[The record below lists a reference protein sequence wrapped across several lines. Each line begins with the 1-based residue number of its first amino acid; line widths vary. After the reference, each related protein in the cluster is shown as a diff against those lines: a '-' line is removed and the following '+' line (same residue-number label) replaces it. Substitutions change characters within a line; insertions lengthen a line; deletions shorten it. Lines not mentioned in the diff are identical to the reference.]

1 MKLFEKK
8 LLKKTKHSNNI
19 FIMGHKSLD
28 LDALGAA
35 AGISVIAKK
44 YNKDNVKIIINDQEH
59 ESAVKL
65 ALEYL
70 KDKITVTNSKNITNI
85 NQNDLLI
92 IIDVNKKYLLQDETL
107 LNKFKNII
115 LIDHHTIGKGSI
127 KNDNSY
133 INTTYS
139 STCEMVTEIILDKK
153 IKIPSQIATVLLS
166 GIVLDTNSYAI
177 NTTEQ
182 TFFYSAYL
190 TSLKADTRKV
200 QTLLKQDFEDYK
212 ERQKLILN
220 VQFID
225 KKTAISVGSN
235 TKFYRREYLAKAADT
250 LLLFKG
256 IETSYVIGRLNNEE
270 IGISARSLTDGKVNK
285 VLSNLNGGGSPRE
298 AAAVVQE
305 TSLEK
310 VQQLLIKH
318 IK

>member
-1 MKLFEKK
+1 MKTFEKN
-8 LLKKTKHSNNI
+8 LLKKLKKSSNI

-35 AGISVIAKK
+35 AGISAIAKK
-44 YNKDNVKIIINDQEH
+44 YNKEAKIIINDKEH

-70 KDKITVTNSKNITNI
+70 KDKIIVTNSKKITNI
-85 NQNDLLI
+85 SQNDLLI
-92 IIDVNKKYLLQDETL
+92 VLDVNKKYLLQDETL

-133 INTTYS
+133 INTNYS

-153 IKIPSQIATVLLS
+153 IKIPSQIATALLS

-190 TSLKADTRKV
+190 TSLKADIRKV
-200 QTLLKQDFEDYK
+200 QTLFKQDFDDYK

-220 VQFID
+220 VQFLN
-225 KKTAISVGSN
+225 KNTAISIGSN
-235 TKFYRREYLAKAADT
+235 RKFYRREYLAKAADT

-270 IGISARSLTDGKVNK
+270 IGISARSLKDGKVNK
-285 VLSNLNGGGSPRE
+285 VLSNLNGGGSPKE
-298 AAAVVQE
+298 AATVIKS
-305 TSLEK
+305 TSLEE
-310 VQQLLIKH
+310 VQELLIKH